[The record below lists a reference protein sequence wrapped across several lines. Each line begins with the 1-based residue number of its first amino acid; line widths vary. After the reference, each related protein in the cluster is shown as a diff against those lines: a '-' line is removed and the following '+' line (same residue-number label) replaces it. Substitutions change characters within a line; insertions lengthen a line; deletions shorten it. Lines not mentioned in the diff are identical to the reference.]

1 MAVNFRRTWMA
12 CAAIALSLG
21 LSGCFE
27 PAEPSTP
34 PAADTAARFLNMT
47 TFGATQA
54 DVDKLVSLGYEGW
67 LNEQFAASPIDS
79 HYGYADRG
87 GPPDCSVCPAEA
99 IGGVIESFWY
109 QAVKSPDQFR
119 QRIALAWLELF
130 VVSAATDSA
139 IELEPQAMAAYL
151 DLLSKNAFVNF
162 RDLLEAVTLSP
173 AMGHYL
179 SHMQNDKEDPTTGR
193 LPDENYA
200 REVMQL
206 FTIGK
211 WALNADGTRTLDS
224 NGQPIPA
231 YTQADVMGLAKVF
244 TGWSWGGS
252 DTSEARWVGGPI
264 DFAMVH
270 SWELPMQPY
279 EQHHSKAIKQIVN
292 GTTIPENTSAKV
304 SMRVALDTL
313 FNHPNTPAFIATHLI
328 KRLTTSNPSPEYVA
342 RVADVFRQNVDGE
355 RGNMR
360 SVVRAVLFDP
370 EVWDGRHLTSPS
382 WGKPREPIVKAAQL
396 VRGLSCKAASGTYAM
411 GTLQATN
418 YDLGQPPLMSNSVF
432 NFFLPEHQPQGE
444 LSNLNLSAP
453 EFQIANDNT
462 TIGHLNYMWSLL
474 GFGLTTNQNS
484 LVCDYSA
491 FTPLASQPDA
501 LIDALVN
508 RFVGTP
514 ISAKGRQAIKDGI
527 TSIADTGTVAA
538 RENRVKTALLLLAS
552 TPEFN
557 VQR

>member
-27 PAEPSTP
+27 PAAPTTP

-54 DVDKLVSLGYEGW
+54 DVDRLVELGYEGW
-67 LNEQFAASPIDS
+67 LNEQFTAAPIDS
-79 HYGYADRG
+79 HYAYADRG
-87 GPPDCSVCPAEA
+87 GPPNCDVCPADA
-99 IGGVIESFWY
+99 IGGVIESFWF
-109 QAVKSPDQFR
+109 QAVKSPDQLR
-119 QRIALAWLELF
+119 QRVALAWLELF

-139 IELEPQAMAAYL
+139 IELEPYAMAAYL
-151 DLLSKNAFVNF
+151 DLLSKNAFANY
-162 RDLLEAVTLSP
+162 RQILEAVTLSP

-179 SHMQNDKEDPTTGR
+179 SHMQNDKEDPSTGR

-211 WALNADGTRTLDS
+211 WTLNSDGTRATD
-224 NGQPIPA
+224 GQGNPLPT
-231 YTQADVMGLAKVF
+231 YTQDDVMGLAKVF
-244 TGWSWGGS
+244 TGWSWGGA
-252 DTSEARWVGGPI
+252 DTSEARWAGGPI
-264 DFAMVH
+264 DFAMAH
-270 SWELPMQPY
+270 SWDLPMQPY
-279 EQHHSKAIKQIVN
+279 EQHHSTSATQIV
-292 GTTIPENTSAKV
+292 GGVTIPANTSARD
-304 SMRVALDTL
+304 SMKIALDTL
-313 FNHPNTPAFIATHLI
+313 ANHPNVGPFIATHFI
-328 KRLTTSNPSPEYVA
+328 KRLTSSNPSPEYVA
-342 RVADVFRQNVDGE
+342 RVASVFNANKQNE
-355 RGNMR
+355 RGNMQ
-360 SVVRAVLFDP
+360 SVIRAILFDP
-370 EVWDGRHLTSPS
+370 EVWDGRHLTSPT
-382 WGKPREPIVKAAQL
+382 WGKPREPIVKAAHL
-396 VRGLSCKAASGTYAM
+396 VRSLSCKASSGTYAM

-432 NFFLPEHQPQGE
+432 NFFLPDHQPQGE
-444 LSNLNLSAP
+444 LSTMNLSAP
-453 EFQIANDNT
+453 EFQIANDST
-462 TIGHLNYMWSLL
+462 TIGHMNYVWSLL

-508 RFVGTP
+508 RLIGTP
-514 ISAKGRQAIKDGI
+514 ISARGRQVIKDGVS
-527 TSIADTGTVAA
+527 SIADNGTLAA

>member
-12 CAAIALSLG
+12 CAALALSLT

-34 PAADTAARFLNMT
+34 PTTDTAARFLNMT

-54 DVDKLVSLGYEGW
+54 DVDKLVALGYEGW
-67 LNEQFAASPIDS
+67 LNEQFAATPIDT

-87 GPPDCSVCPAEA
+87 GPPDCAVCPAEA
-99 IGGVIESFWY
+99 IGGVIDSFWY
-109 QAVKSPDQFR
+109 QAIKSPDQLR
-119 QRIALAWLELF
+119 QRVALAWLELF

-139 IELEPQAMAAYL
+139 IELEPYAMAAYL
-151 DLLSKNAFVNF
+151 DLLSRNAFANYRQV
-162 RDLLEAVTLSP
+162 LEAVTLSP

-179 SHMQNDKEDPTTGR
+179 SHMQNDKEDPATGR

-211 WALNADGTRTLDS
+211 WMLNTDGTRMTDG
-224 NGQPIPA
+224 NGNPIPT
-231 YTQADVMGLAKVF
+231 YSQADVMGLAKVL
-244 TGWSWGGS
+244 TGWSWGGP
-252 DTSEARWVGGPI
+252 DTSEERWVGGPI
-264 DFAMVH
+264 NFAMAR

-279 EQHHSKAIKQIVN
+279 PQHHSTSEAQIV
-292 GTTIPENTSAKV
+292 GGVTIPANTSAPDSLKI
-304 SMRVALDTL
+304 ALDTL
-313 FNHPNTPAFIATHLI
+313 FNHPNAGPFIATHFI

-342 RVADVFRQNVDGE
+342 RVAAVFNANKANE
-355 RGNMR
+355 RGNMQ
-360 SVVRAVLFDP
+360 SVIRAVLFDP
-370 EVWDGRHLTSPS
+370 EVWDGRHLTSPT

-396 VRGLSCKAASGTYAM
+396 VRGLSCRSSSGMYPL

-418 YDLGQPPLMSNSVF
+418 YDLGQAPLMSNSVF
-432 NFFLPEHQPQGE
+432 NFFLPDHQPQGE

-508 RFVGTP
+508 RFVGAP
-514 ISAKGRQAIKDGI
+514 ISAQGRQTIKDGI
-527 TSIADTGTVAA
+527 TSIADNGTVAA